1 MTTDYYELAELTD
14 RIFAISDG
22 NNDKLVELLDTLDE
36 NLKNELL
43 SSDFLNAEQVF
54 YYFFRTIP
62 GKLGEERMILQPAS
76 ALKTGVMIEEHDL
89 LDIVFSIRREVGVLI
104 VTDGERELATF
115 SGSSAYQDAVYYVD
129 NYAI

>member
-22 NNDKLVELLDTLDE
+22 NNDKLVELLDTLDK
-36 NLKNELL
+36 NLKHELL
-43 SSDFLNAEQVF
+43 SSDFLNAGQVF

-62 GKLGEERMILQPAS
+62 DKLAEERMILQPAS
-76 ALKTGVMIEEHDL
+76 ALKTGLMIEEHDL
-89 LDIVFSIRREVGVLI
+89 LEIVFSVRRETGELI

-115 SGSSAYQDAVYYVD
+115 SGSSAYQDAVNYVN

>member
-62 GKLGEERMILQPAS
+62 GKLAEERMILQPAS
-76 ALKTGVMIEEHDL
+76 ALKTGLMIEEHDL
-89 LDIVFSIRREVGVLI
+89 LEIVFSIRRETGVLI

-115 SGSSAYQDAVYYVD
+115 SGSSAYQDAVNYIN

>member
-62 GKLGEERMILQPAS
+62 GKLAEERMILQPAS
-76 ALKTGVMIEEHDL
+76 ALKTGVMIEKHDL
-89 LDIVFSIRREVGVLI
+89 LEIVFSVRGEVGTLT
-104 VTDGERELATF
+104 VTDGETVLATF
-115 SGSSAYQDAVYYVD
+115 HGSSAYQDAVNYVN

>member
-54 YYFFRTIP
+54 HYFFRTIP
-62 GKLGEERMILQPAS
+62 GKLAEERMILQPAS
-76 ALKTGVMIEEHDL
+76 ALKTGLMIEEHDL
-89 LDIVFSIRREVGVLI
+89 LEIVFSIRRETGVLI

-115 SGSSAYQDAVYYVD
+115 SGSSAYQDAVNYIN

>member
-36 NLKNELL
+36 NLKNEFL

-62 GKLGEERMILQPAS
+62 GKLAEERMILQPAS
-76 ALKTGVMIEEHDL
+76 ALKTGVMIEKHDL
-89 LDIVFSIRREVGVLI
+89 LEIVFSVRGETGELI
-104 VTDGERELATF
+104 VTDGERALATF
-115 SGSSAYQDAVYYVD
+115 YGRSAYQDAVNYVD